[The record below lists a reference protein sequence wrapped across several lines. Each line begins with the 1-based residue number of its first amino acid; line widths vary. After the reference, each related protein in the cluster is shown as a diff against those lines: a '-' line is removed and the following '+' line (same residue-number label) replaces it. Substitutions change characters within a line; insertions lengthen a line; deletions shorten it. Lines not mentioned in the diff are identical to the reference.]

1 MPYIGRS
8 SEFAVRTVF
17 TYTPSAGDTS
27 ISGNDVD
34 GKPLSFIDG
43 RYAEVYLNGVKLK
56 LDTDYNTN
64 TTNTIAGLAELAASD
79 EVEIVVYDAFTTSD
93 TVSATN
99 GGGFTGS
106 IFSNTA
112 GDNNT
117 NFGRNAGNS
126 ITSGGN
132 YNVTIGDESGTAI
145 TTGDYNI
152 AVGFEAG
159 KAITTALH
167 STIIGGLAGDAITSG
182 SNNIAIG
189 HKTLTTETEEIGRAS
204 CRERV

>member
-64 TTNTIAGLAELAASD
+64 TTNTIAGLTALAASD
-79 EVEIVVYDAFTTSD
+79 EVEIVAVSYTHLTLPTTPY
-93 TVSATN
+93 V
-99 GGGFTGS
+99 
-106 IFSNTA
+106 
-112 GDNNT
+112 
-117 NFGRNAGNS
+117 
-126 ITSGGN
+126 
-132 YNVTIGDESGTAI
+132 
-145 TTGDYNI
+145 
-152 AVGFEAG
+152 
-159 KAITTALH
+159 
-167 STIIGGLAGDAITSG
+167 
-182 SNNIAIG
+182 
-189 HKTLTTETEEIGRAS
+189 
-204 CRERV
+204 

>member
-64 TTNTIAGLAELAASD
+64 TTNTISGLAELAASD
-79 EVEIVVYDAFTTSD
+79 EVEIVVYDAKTLKELYRIKGLTTP
-93 TVSATN
+93 
-99 GGGFTGS
+99 TGK
-106 IFSNTA
+106 F
-112 GDNNT
+112 
-117 NFGRNAGNS
+117 
-126 ITSGGN
+126 
-132 YNVTIGDESGTAI
+132 NVH
-145 TTGDYNI
+145 NRM
-152 AVGFEAG
+152 
-159 KAITTALH
+159 
-167 STIIGGLAGDAITSG
+167 
-182 SNNIAIG
+182 N
-189 HKTLTTETEEIGRAS
+189 HKT
-204 CRERV
+204 